1 MNTISFMTANFVA
14 RQIGYHMTA
23 GWMQGED
30 STNAY
35 FKPQDTFPAR
45 FESYLADARAL
56 GFEAV
61 DLWLPLLNP
70 AWATAEHT
78 AAACDILARL
88 GLTVTSLAGGFGRTR
103 EEFEACCKLAAALK
117 TTRLGGSSEFLT
129 ADRPAAVHLLQD
141 YGLLFGIENHP
152 EKTPDEMLARIGD
165 GGDGTIGTT
174 VDTGWYGTHGYN
186 AAEALRKLAGHIVHV
201 HLKDVLKPGGHET
214 CRYGRGCV
222 PIADC
227 VRVLK
232 QTGYQG
238 PIAMEHEPERFD
250 PSEDCL
256 ASLAML
262 KGWLAS

>member
-1 MNTISFMTANFVA
+1 
-14 RQIGYHMTA
+14 
-23 GWMQGED
+23 
-30 STNAY
+30 
-35 FKPQDTFPAR
+35 
-45 FESYLADARAL
+45 
-56 GFEAV
+56 
-61 DLWLPLLNP
+61 
-70 AWATAEHT
+70 
-78 AAACDILARL
+78 
-88 GLTVTSLAGGFGRTR
+88 
-103 EEFEACCKLAAALK
+103 
-117 TTRLGGSSEFLT
+117 
-129 ADRPAAVHLLQD
+129 
-141 YGLLFGIENHP
+141 LLFGIENHP

-174 VDTGWYGTHGYN
+174 VDTGWYGTHGYD
-186 AAEALRKLAGHIVHV
+186 AAEALRKLAGHVVHV

-238 PIAMEHEPERFD
+238 PIAVEHDPERFD